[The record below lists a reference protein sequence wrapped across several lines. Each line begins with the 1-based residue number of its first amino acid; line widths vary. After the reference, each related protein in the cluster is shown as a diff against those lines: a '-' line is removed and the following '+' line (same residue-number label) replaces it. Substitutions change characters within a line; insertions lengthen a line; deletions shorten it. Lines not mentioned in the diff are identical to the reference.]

1 MFWGV
6 SFYSFVIGAVT
17 SIVSAELVNTE
28 SLNYKLKALEDFSKE
43 TGMDEDL
50 MNKIRQFLL
59 NNYNELYSKNDEEEL
74 LKELPLS
81 LREEVL
87 YNQYGGLVE
96 EIHMLRD
103 CDDNDFIWST
113 A

>member
-1 MFWGV
+1 MFGGV

-17 SIVSAELVNTE
+17 SLISAELENTE
-28 SLNYKLKALEDFSKE
+28 SLNYKIKVLEDFSKE

-59 NNYNELYSKNDEEEL
+59 NNYNELFSKVDEEEL

-87 YNQYGGLVE
+87 YN
-96 EIHMLRD
+96 
-103 CDDNDFIWST
+103 
-113 A
+113 